1 MRREE
6 RLLPR
11 AEFVVHQNHLQLL
24 HDAVELIVL
33 LRRLRPVVAEQQ
45 FFVGGGG
52 SHFQFTKK
60 VVTLVLPPRLPDVA
74 GFDSAYLV
82 LATSMVLEGG
92 AIGADHWRLPN
103 LRKGSTIVI
112 EYD

>member
-1 MRREE
+1 MQSNSSSC
-6 RLLPR
+6 
-11 AEFVVHQNHLQLL
+11 FVDSIPSSPNNNSSSE
-24 HDAVELIVL
+24 AAAAI
-33 LRRLRPVVAEQQ
+33 
-45 FFVGGGG
+45 
-52 SHFQFTKK
+52 QFTLGLRSG
-60 VVTLVLPPRLPDVA
+60 VEGDFLPPRLPDVA

>member
-1 MRREE
+1 MQSNSSSCFVDSVPSSPNNNSSSEAAAAIKRE
-6 RLLPR
+6 
-11 AEFVVHQNHLQLL
+11 
-24 HDAVELIVL
+24 
-33 LRRLRPVVAEQQ
+33 
-45 FFVGGGG
+45 
-52 SHFQFTKK
+52 KK
-60 VVTLVLPPRLPDVA
+60 SGDFLPPRLPDVA

>member
-1 MRREE
+1 MQSNSSSC
-6 RLLPR
+6 
-11 AEFVVHQNHLQLL
+11 FVDSVPSSPNSNSSSE
-24 HDAVELIVL
+24 AAAAI
-33 LRRLRPVVAEQQ
+33 
-45 FFVGGGG
+45 
-52 SHFQFTKK
+52 QFTKSGDF
-60 VVTLVLPPRLPDVA
+60 LPPRLPDVA